1 MGHRF
6 LKKQGLLFSTPIQ
19 FHVSVNEEMEHRY
32 LEVAANLQ
40 SFPDESG
47 AFVPGNG
54 STPSS

>member
-6 LKKQGLLFSTPIQ
+6 LKKLGLLFSTPIQ
-19 FHVSVNEEMEHRY
+19 LHAWVIEEMEHRY
-32 LEVAANLQ
+32 REVAANLP
-40 SFPDESG
+40 SFPDGSG